1 MRRVFYIILEFL
13 SYYLCLIYYILLVL
27 MILNVIMIISLVN
40 RHYYFIHLGI
50 RCHGHLRA
58 DIASVPSAC
67 LEEVT
72 YKGDNLTNS
81 YTCLYVHNIYNFM
94 SLKFGL
100 LFYL

>member
-1 MRRVFYIILEFL
+1 
-13 SYYLCLIYYILLVL
+13 

-72 YKGDNLTNS
+72 HKGDNLTNS